1 MKPSNKIVIEG
12 GKVTLI
18 KVAAVIS
25 AAFLNIS
32 CFAQTDK
39 CLHIGYGSIIGSST
53 YFMSNS
59 IKNVSNIGAI
69 IVSAS
74 AVTFAAAGKEMIDG
88 KPDIKDFFATELGGA
103 VGIVVTHYATRKYFD
118 KLAFYFDTQHIS
130 GKRYN
135 YLGIVKRF

>member
-1 MKPSNKIVIEG
+1 MKKLLITLLLIPSI
-12 GKVTLI
+12 
-18 KVAAVIS
+18 
-25 AAFLNIS
+25 
-32 CFAQTDK
+32 CFGQTDK
-39 CLHIGYGSIIGSST
+39 YLHVGYGGLIGSST

-59 IKNVSNIGAI
+59 CKDVSNAGAI
-69 IVSAS
+69 IISAS
-74 AVTFAAAGKEMIDG
+74 TVTFAAAGKEMIDG
-88 KPDIKDFFATELGGA
+88 KADVKDFFATELGGA

>member
-1 MKPSNKIVIEG
+1 MKKLLIILLFLPS
-12 GKVTLI
+12 L
-18 KVAAVIS
+18 
-25 AAFLNIS
+25 
-32 CFAQTDK
+32 CFGQTDK
-39 CLHIGYGSIIGSST
+39 VLHIGYGSIIGSST

-59 IKNVSNIGAI
+59 IKDVSNAGAI
-69 IVSAS
+69 IISAS

-88 KPDIKDFFATELGGA
+88 KADVKDFFATELGGA